1 MAVSSASTA
10 TVTTGVSSGSG
21 TDGGTGLFTRL
32 GVPSPSGGE
41 DNGNGGKLDAY
52 QSYSPHH
59 QQQQPHHHHAHQQ
72 QSGYMTVTAD
82 TSDTPPLSSAS
93 IPPVTSVEAIT
104 TASSQTH
111 MVQQVKQVGKG
122 PIDQHATKAMA

>member
-1 MAVSSASTA
+1 MNSVRILQPSSTLADLGNVSSATTA
-10 TVTTGVSSGSG
+10 TVTTGLSSGSG

-41 DNGNGGKLDAY
+41 DNGGKLDAY

-59 QQQQPHHHHAHQQ
+59 QQQHQPHLHHAQQ
-72 QSGYMTVTAD
+72 QSGYMTVTAGPG

-93 IPPVTSVEAIT
+93 IPPATSVEAIT
-104 TASSQTH
+104 TTSSQTH
-111 MVQQVKQVGKG
+111 MVQQV
-122 PIDQHATKAMA
+122 